1 MKRVSLFVAF
11 VSSLVLFSAAP
22 AFAEVEPPV
31 EETVIPGAGAPPTE
45 AAEMPAAEPAP
56 SDAATPAATP
66 SAATPS
72 AATPSAVAPADM
84 APAETAPAETA
95 QRAQAQQRSP
105 VRRVARAGPNRRDAR
120 HCLDLLINTEIIK
133 CAEKYR

>member
-84 APAETAPAETA
+84 APAETA

>member
-1 MKRVSLFVAF
+1 MKRSSLFVAL
-11 VSSLVLFSAAP
+11 VSSLALFAAAP

-56 SDAATPAATP
+56 SETATSTA
-66 SAATPS
+66 
-72 AATPSAVAPADM
+72 APADM
-84 APAETAPAETA
+84 APAAAAP
-95 QRAQAQQRSP
+95 QAQAQQPSP
-105 VRRVARAGPNRRDAR
+105 VRRVARAGRIGRDAR
-120 HCLDLLINTEIIK
+120 HCLDLLTNSEIIK

>member
-1 MKRVSLFVAF
+1 MKHVSLFVAF

-45 AAEMPAAEPAP
+45 AAKMPAAEPAP
-56 SDAATPAATP
+56 SDAATATATP
-66 SAATPS
+66 STA
-72 AATPSAVAPADM
+72 APADTASAEA
-84 APAETAPAETA
+84 APM
-95 QRAQAQQRSP
+95 AQAQQPSP
-105 VRRVARAGPNRRDAR
+105 VRRVARAGRSGRDAR
-120 HCLDLLINTEIIK
+120 QCLDLLINTEIIK